1 MDNLDF
7 LELAEMRKQLYLR
20 AWTAVIQS
28 DHTPD
33 KAFNNI
39 PAPSSCCECENWKFS
54 GFFYKAVN
62 IFVCLLVIFSY
73 SVEQDRKWPFK
84 NLQFLVPTY
93 WLQFLVPNKEV
104 FRKREICCWE
114 L

>member
-7 LELAEMRKQLYLR
+7 LELAGMRKQLYLR
-20 AWTAVIQS
+20 VWTAVIQS

-54 GFFYKAVN
+54 GFFLQSCKHFCLFVGRFQLFSVARPQVAIQEFAVFGTH
-62 IFVCLLVIFSY
+62 ILASVFS
-73 SVEQDRKWPFK
+73 SK
-84 NLQFLVPTY
+84 
-93 WLQFLVPNKEV
+93 
-104 FRKREICCWE
+104 
-114 L
+114 